1 MVKLTGIFNQINPT
15 KVLVAGDLM
24 LDTYTIGKAR
34 RISPEAPVAVLHVQ
48 REEHRPGG
56 AGNVILNL
64 ISLGVDVV
72 ALGRVGPDHAGELLL
87 QTLSAEGV
95 LVEGIVTQAC
105 YQTPV
110 KNRIIADNQQVVR
123 VDHEQVS
130 AIPEQLEQK
139 VIESLPLLLDGVNV
153 VAISDYD
160 KGFLSRTLLTALIDL
175 SKQRGIPVIADPKG
189 IDFTKYQGTTV
200 IKPNLGEAY
209 AAANLPSNAPLEQV
223 AARVLQ
229 MTQAETLM
237 VTRSEAG
244 ISLFHREGSRHDFP
258 VRVREIKDVTGAGD
272 TVLATLTC
280 VLANGLPMTAA
291 AQLSNIAAG
300 IAIEHFGC
308 ARVTL
313 SELARRMIE
322 DDIENK
328 VFEEEHL
335 FVLHEALRGR
345 QYALLSICSSDGLTS
360 LIFSTIRQLARKE
373 NRDLLVYVRES
384 SPDAE
389 FIDLLASLCE
399 VDFIIL
405 KSESLQQLTQQITPE
420 EIYSIEKGQCTP
432 VISVSALY

>member
-1 MVKLTGIFNQINPT
+1 MVKLTRIFNQINPT
-15 KVLVAGDLM
+15 KVLVVGDLM
-24 LDTYTIGKAR
+24 LDTYTIGKVR

-48 REEHRPGG
+48 SEEHRPGG

-64 ISLGVDVV
+64 ISLGVNVV
-72 ALGRVGPDHAGELLL
+72 ALGRVGPDHAGELLR
-87 QTLSAEGV
+87 QTLSDEGV
-95 LVEGIVTQAC
+95 LVDGIVIQSG

-123 VDHEQVS
+123 VDREQAS
-130 AIPEQLEQK
+130 AIPEQLEQE
-139 VIESLPLLLDGVNV
+139 VIDSLPSLLDGISV

-160 KGFLSRTLLTALIDL
+160 KGFLSRTLLAALIDL
-175 SKQRGIPVIADPKG
+175 AKQRKIPVIADPKG
-189 IDFTKYQGTTV
+189 IDFTKYQGATV

-209 AAANLPSNAPLEQV
+209 AAANLPMHAPLEQA

-229 MTQAETLM
+229 QTQAETLM
-237 VTRSEAG
+237 ITRSEAG
-244 ISLFHREGSRHDFP
+244 ISLFHRDGNRQDFP

-280 VLANGLPMTAA
+280 VVANGLSINAA

-335 FVLHEALRGR
+335 YVLHEALRGR
-345 QYALLSICSSDGLTS
+345 QYALLSICSADGLTS
-360 LIFSTIRQLARKE
+360 LIFSTIRELARKE
-373 NRDLLVYVRES
+373 NRDLLVYVREA

-405 KSESLQQLTQQITPE
+405 KSESLQRLTQQIFPE
-420 EIYSIEKGQCTP
+420 EIHQIENGRCLP
-432 VISVSALY
+432 VTSLSSLY

>member
-1 MVKLTGIFNQINPT
+1 MVKITGIFNQIAPT
-15 KVLVAGDLM
+15 KVMVVGDLM
-24 LDTYTIGKAR
+24 LDTYTIGKVR

-48 REEHRPGG
+48 REDHRPGG

-64 ISLGVDVV
+64 VSLGVQVV
-72 ALGRVGPDHAGELLL
+72 ALGRVGNDHAGDLLRE
-87 QTLSAEGV
+87 TLIAEGV
-95 LVEGIVTQAC
+95 IIDGIVTQPC
-105 YQTPV
+105 YKTPV

-139 VIESLPLLLDGVNV
+139 VIESLSLLLEGVKV

-175 SKQRGIPVIADPKG
+175 SKQKGIPVIADPKG
-189 IDFTKYQGTTV
+189 IDFSKYSGTTV
-200 IKPNLGEAY
+200 IKPNLGEAF
-209 AAANLPSNAPLEQV
+209 AAANLPLSAPLDQV
-223 AARVLQ
+223 AVRVLQ

-237 VTRSEAG
+237 ITRSEAG
-244 ISLFHREGSRHDFP
+244 ISLFHRDGSRHDFP

-272 TVLATLTC
+272 TVLAMLTC
-280 VLANGLPMTAA
+280 ALANGLPITVA

-313 SELARRMIE
+313 SELARRMIK
-322 DDIENK
+322 DNIENK

-335 FVLHEALRGR
+335 FVLQEALRDR
-345 QYALLSICSSDGLTS
+345 QYALLSICSTDGLTS
-360 LIFSTIRQLARKE
+360 LIFSTIRQLARKGT
-373 NRDLLVYVRES
+373 RDLLIYVRDFV
-384 SPDAE
+384 PDDE
-389 FIDLLASLCE
+389 LVNLLASLHE

-405 KSESLQQLTQQITPE
+405 KSESLQQLTQQISPE
-420 EIYSIEKGQCTP
+420 EIHSIEKGQCTP
-432 VISVSALY
+432 LVSVSALY